1 MNEELRFMSGVSTMK
16 KYEEYTDIRVDNG
29 DDKLGTGA
37 TGEFV
42 HKEGRK
48 GNFTRELFGKE
59 MEVVVVMTKAKISM
73 SKIRGGVRTQEWFSN
88 EFNPLNAFEIIDI
101 RKGDNPK
108 ELVGSFTYKQIQE
121 RFPKVQGEGGM
132 KNPYNYTTVLYVNS
146 LTHSKILKFV
156 LTGKSMRSWIEFK
169 GQIQDLWSTS
179 IIMKSKEE
187 MRDGM
192 KSYYADFSIG
202 KEVNPNETEMIA
214 SIIFDNIPKTKM
226 IEKQEEN
233 YIPQNSSYND
243 IPVIE
248 QGEISMV
255 DEEDEEINEVNKKLN
270 QIKF

>member
-1 MNEELRFMSGVSTMK
+1 MNEELRFMSGVSTTK
-16 KYEEYTDIRVDNG
+16 KYEEYTEIRVDNG
-29 DDKLGTGA
+29 DDKVSTNA

-59 MEVVVVMTKAKISM
+59 MEAVVVMTKAKISM

-88 EFNPLNAFEIIDI
+88 EFNPLNSLEIIDI

-132 KNPYNYTTVLYVNS
+132 KNPYNYTMVIYVNS

-179 IIMKSKEE
+179 IIMKAKEE

-214 SIIFDNIPKTKM
+214 SLIFDNLPKPKLLA
-226 IEKQEEN
+226 KPEEN

-243 IPVIE
+243 IPVVE
-248 QGEISMV
+248 V
-255 DEEDEEINEVNKKLN
+255 EEDEEITKVNKELN
-270 QIKF
+270 QVQF